1 MSSLS
6 CLRLWEGGLAFI
18 VYSVVDLVVCFIV
31 WIADAVCA
39 FNIVLI
45 LSKLPDTMEEAVN
58 LGKKKKVVIEKQ
70 GRVNRGMGD
79 EESPES

>member
-6 CLRLWEGGLAFI
+6 CLRPWAGGLAFLF
-18 VYSVVDLVVCFIV
+18 YSVVDLVVCFIV
-31 WIADAVCA
+31 WDADVVCA

-58 LGKKKKVVIEKQ
+58 LGKKKKVAIEKQ
-70 GRVNRGMGD
+70 GRINRGMED
-79 EESPES
+79 EEAPQS

>member
-6 CLRLWEGGLAFI
+6 CQRPWGGGLTFLF
-18 VYSVVDLVVCFIV
+18 YSVVALVVRFIV

-58 LGKKKKVVIEKQ
+58 LGKKKKVAIEKQ
-70 GRVNRGMGD
+70 GKVNRGMED
-79 EESPES
+79 EEAPES

>member
-6 CLRLWEGGLAFI
+6 CLRPWGGGLAFLF
-18 VYSVVDLVVCFIV
+18 YSVVDLVVCFIV
-31 WIADAVCA
+31 WDDDVVCA

-58 LGKKKKVVIEKQ
+58 LGKKKKVAIEERGK
-70 GRVNRGMGD
+70 VNRGMED
-79 EESPES
+79 EEAPQS